1 MLVLT
6 RKSGER
12 VLIGDDVT
20 ITVLEIGRGQV
31 KIGISAPPGMPIHRE
46 EIYQRIV
53 EENRTAAEVS
63 RDLLEGWN
71 DTSDEDST

>member
-20 ITVLEIGRGQV
+20 ITVLEVGRGQV

-53 EENRTAAEVS
+53 EENRTAADVS
-63 RDLLEGWN
+63 RDLVEGWN
-71 DTSDEDST
+71 DASDED